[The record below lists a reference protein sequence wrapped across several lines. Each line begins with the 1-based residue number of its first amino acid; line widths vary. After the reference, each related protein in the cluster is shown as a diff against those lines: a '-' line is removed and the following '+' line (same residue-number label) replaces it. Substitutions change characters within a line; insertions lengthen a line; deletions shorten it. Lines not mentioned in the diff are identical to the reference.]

1 VLHFELLACNFFWG
15 ETSLADNQIRIS
27 REELYE
33 KVWTSPLRK
42 LAPEFGLSDV
52 GLAKLCKRH
61 AIPLPGLGYWTRV
74 QFGKGPKRIPLPPLE
89 KSIKN
94 QLEIVIQ
101 PTPANRIIKDL
112 NSESKADTIRIQ
124 LSDNEP
130 LSHPFAIRTQKL
142 LSHATKNER
151 GLLVPKNGFVSHISV
166 SDSALPRAL
175 RILSG
180 LLRVLEERN
189 FTVTWAKD
197 EGSKLCLVALDEEMH
212 FVIFEKI
219 EAVPHTLTER
229 EAARQKRGEWIYPPK
244 WDYRSTGNLRV
255 SIEGSPQGIRHSWS
269 DGKEQRLENC
279 LGKFISA
286 LPIIAEARK
295 REREEHRRRQQEW
308 EEEAKRREEHRARQ
322 EEYQRRAEVLN
333 RLAAKWRDAQFIRD
347 FALAFAKASSQLCR
361 THAGKR
367 EAEAL
372 FVAAME
378 YADSVDPLN
387 CVSTVITEFKNTRR
401 RHTF

>member
-1 VLHFELLACNFFWG
+1 M
-15 ETSLADNQIRIS
+15 ADNQIRIS

-33 KVWTSPLRK
+33 KVWTLPLRK
-42 LAPEFGLSDV
+42 LAPEFGVSDV

-61 AIPLPGLGYWTRV
+61 SIPLPGLGYWTRV
-74 QFGKGPKRIPLPPLE
+74 QFGKATKRIPLPPLE
-89 KSIKN
+89 KTIKN
-94 QLEIVIQ
+94 QTEIAIQ

-112 NSESKADTIRIQ
+112 NGGSKAETIRVQ

-130 LSHPFAIRTQKL
+130 VSHPFAIRTQKL

-151 GLLVPKNGFVSHISV
+151 GLLVPKNGFVPHIAV

-189 FTVTWAKD
+189 FIVRWAKD
-197 EGSKLCLVALDEEMH
+197 EDSKLCVVALDEEMD
-212 FVIFEKI
+212 FAISENI
-219 EAVPHTLTER
+219 DAAPHTLTEQ
-229 EAARQKRGEWIYPPK
+229 ELARQKRGQWVYPPR
-244 WDYRSTGNLRV
+244 WDHRPTGNLRL
-255 SIEGSPQGIRHSWS
+255 SIEGAPQGIRHSWS
-269 DGKEQRLENC
+269 DGKKQRLENC

-286 LPIIAEARK
+286 LPVIAEARK

-308 EEEAKRREEHRARQ
+308 EEQAKREEERRARQ
-322 EEYQRRAEVLN
+322 EEYERRAEVLTN
-333 RLAAKWRDAQFIRD
+333 LAQKWKDATLIRE

-361 THAGKR
+361 TKAGRR
-367 EAEAL
+367 EAESFFL
-372 FVAAME
+372 SAMQ

-387 CVSTVITEFKNTRR
+387 CVPTVITKLRYFARK
-401 RHTF
+401 HTF